1 MEILYTGTDEPLFVD
16 KGEFVVNSGIPNY
29 KGTLILM
36 QKLERRMFPPTD
48 FDVFYVHAVGL
59 DETNALTFKGVY
71 DHPNALRYDD
81 RASYT
86 MIIEPPTCSEVDTWR
101 YCNFDDTQHVVKDH
115 KEVLSDHEFFEE
127 LYKRSNGVYCR
138 NSLITVNETLLLNDL
153 ITVNY
158 ENISI
163 LMLCVDRTKSSILG
177 ILLDPVNNNNRR
189 ICIYL
194 PNNQSNTC
202 SVTGYCDDIVYWT
215 REHITFRK
223 ATIKEMI

>member
-48 FDVFYVHAVGL
+48 FDVFYVRLKNIDSYNNLEFEHVY
-59 DETNALTFKGVY
+59 DETLNGDKSSF
-71 DHPNALRYDD
+71 
-81 RASYT
+81 T
-86 MIIEPPTCSEVDTWR
+86 MTIHPPTCNEVNTWR

-202 SVTGYCDDIVYWT
+202 SVTGYCDDTVYWT
-215 REHITFRK
+215 RERITFRK